1 MRIFKS
7 AIINVS
13 GDPRDYP
20 EVSVPKPKP
29 KPAPKP
35 VAVPI
40 AHKPRKEPPQKATN
54 AVKQNYKIATDEC
67 VQLSDTIYNNVND
80 HEHAFDNDHGRH
92 GKQGE
97 DVMKDYWGC
106 ETEDRN
112 EVSDN
117 VPELKDITDNVE
129 VEVEV
134 EVEVDADQTVSE
146 PELEPEPCTP
156 THSNSLEILTTMVT
170 RSKASRK
177 PITRV
182 SQITSKC
189 KSNAINSTASTSS
202 STNKA
207 NIKTGSKHVSKPK
220 SRSDSSK
227 SRSRAKPRTKPKPK
241 ASTASRSGKT
251 PKRSTPQRSA
261 QGKLPSPMTMATPTH
276 NSPLDPVPEIDTA
289 SELIPPSAGNIEDD
303 FTMVEAQQQLP
314 LHGKPNQQQHQEPS
328 TPATVVVQVSAS
340 SPIPEETLAST
351 STTTTTAVVPVLTA
365 IADPVS
371 GFVAQLSLFIGE
383 QVAQKEAEAQVAQR
397 ETAAMEA
404 VFQKFAAERLRIREE
419 VVSAA
424 RARMFPRTD

>member
-20 EVSVPKPKP
+20 EVSVPKP
-29 KPAPKP
+29 ASKP

-40 AHKPRKEPPQKATN
+40 APKPRKEPPQKATN
-54 AVKQNYKIATDEC
+54 PVKQNYKITTDEC
-67 VQLSDTIYNNVND
+67 VQLSDTIYNNVKD

-97 DVMKDYWGC
+97 DIMEDYWGY
-106 ETEDRN
+106 ETKDHN
-112 EVSDN
+112 EVSNN
-117 VPELKDITDNVE
+117 VPELKDIEVSDVGITDNL
-129 VEVEV
+129 
-134 EVEVDADQTVSE
+134 EVDADQTVSE

-156 THSNSLEILTTMVT
+156 THSNSLEILTKMVT

-202 STNKA
+202 SINKA
-207 NIKTGSKHVSKPK
+207 NIKTGNKHVIKPK
-220 SRSDSSK
+220 SRSDSSR
-227 SRSRAKPRTKPKPK
+227 SRSRAKPGTKPKPK
-241 ASTASRSGKT
+241 AMTASRSGKT

-261 QGKLPSPMTMATPTH
+261 QGKLPSPMAMTMAMATPTH

-303 FTMVEAQQQLP
+303 FTMVEAQHQLP
-314 LHGKPNQQQHQEPS
+314 LHGKPNQQQHKGSS
-328 TPATVVVQVSAS
+328 TPATVVQVSAS
-340 SPIPEETLAST
+340 SPIPEETVATT

-404 VFQKFAAERLRIREE
+404 VFREFAAERLRIREE

>member
-20 EVSVPKPKP
+20 EVSAP

-40 AHKPRKEPPQKATN
+40 AHKPRKALPQKATN
-54 AVKQNYKIATDEC
+54 AGKQNYKITTDEG

-97 DVMKDYWGC
+97 DGMEDYWGY
-106 ETEDRN
+106 ETKDRN

-117 VPELKDITDNVE
+117 VPELKDIEVSDVGITDNL
-129 VEVEV
+129 
-134 EVEVDADQTVSE
+134 EVDADQTVSE
-146 PELEPEPCTP
+146 PELEPEPCTQ
-156 THSNSLEILTTMVT
+156 THSDSLEILTTMVT

-251 PKRSTPQRSA
+251 PQRSTPQRSA
-261 QGKLPSPMTMATPTH
+261 QGKLPSPLTMATPTQ
-276 NSPLDPVPEIDTA
+276 NSPLDLVPEIDTA

-314 LHGKPNQQQHQEPS
+314 LQGKPNQQRHQEPS

-351 STTTTTAVVPVLTA
+351 SATTAVVPVLTA

>member
-20 EVSVPKPKP
+20 EVSTR
-29 KPAPKP
+29 PAPRP
-35 VAVPI
+35 AP
-40 AHKPRKEPPQKATN
+40 KPRKEPQQKATN
-54 AVKQNYKIATDEC
+54 LVKQNYEIATDEC
-67 VQLSDTIYNNVND
+67 LQLSDTIYNNIND

-97 DVMKDYWGC
+97 DIMEDYWGY
-106 ETEDRN
+106 ETKDRN

-117 VPELKDITDNVE
+117 VPELKDIEVSDVGITDNL
-129 VEVEV
+129 
-134 EVEVDADQTVSE
+134 EVDADQTVSEPELE

-189 KSNAINSTASTSS
+189 KSSAINSTALTSS
-202 STNKA
+202 STSKA

-220 SRSDSSK
+220 SHSDSSR
-227 SRSRAKPRTKPKPK
+227 SRSRAKPRTKPKSK

-261 QGKLPSPMTMATPTH
+261 QGKLPSPMTMAAPTH
-276 NSPLDPVPEIDTA
+276 NLPLDPVPEIDTA

-303 FTMVEAQQQLP
+303 FTMVEAQHQLP
-314 LHGKPNQQQHQEPS
+314 LHGKPNQQQHKGSS
-328 TPATVVVQVSAS
+328 TPATVVQVSAS
-340 SPIPEETLAST
+340 SPIPEETVAIT
-351 STTTTTAVVPVLTA
+351 STTTAVVPVLTA

-383 QVAQKEAEAQVAQR
+383 QVAQKEAEAQVARR

-404 VFQKFAAERLRIREE
+404 VFREFAAERLRIREE

>member
-13 GDPRDYP
+13 GDPRDY
-20 EVSVPKPKP
+20 
-29 KPAPKP
+29 AP

-40 AHKPRKEPPQKATN
+40 AQKPRKAPPQKATN
-54 AVKQNYKIATDEC
+54 AVIQKYKIATNEC
-67 VQLSDTIYNNVND
+67 VQLSDTIYNNIND

-97 DVMKDYWGC
+97 DVMEDYWGY
-106 ETEDRN
+106 ETNDRN
-112 EVSDN
+112 EICDN
-117 VPELKDITDNVE
+117 VPELKDITNNVK
-129 VEVEV
+129 
-134 EVEVDADQTVSE
+134 VDADQTVSE
-146 PELEPEPCTP
+146 PELEPEPRTP

-170 RSKASRK
+170 RSKVSRK

-189 KSNAINSTASTSS
+189 KSSAINSTALTSS

-207 NIKTGSKHVSKPK
+207 NIKTGSKHLLKPK
-220 SRSDSSK
+220 SRSDSS
-227 SRSRAKPRTKPKPK
+227 RTKPRTKPKPK

-261 QGKLPSPMTMATPTH
+261 QGKLPSPMTMEMATPKQ

-314 LHGKPNQQQHQEPS
+314 LQGKPNQQQHQEPS
-328 TPATVVVQVSAS
+328 TPATVVQVSAS

-351 STTTTTAVVPVLTA
+351 STSKTTAVVPVLTA

-404 VFQKFAAERLRIREE
+404 VLREFAAERLRIREE

-424 RARMFPRTD
+424 RARMFPRAD